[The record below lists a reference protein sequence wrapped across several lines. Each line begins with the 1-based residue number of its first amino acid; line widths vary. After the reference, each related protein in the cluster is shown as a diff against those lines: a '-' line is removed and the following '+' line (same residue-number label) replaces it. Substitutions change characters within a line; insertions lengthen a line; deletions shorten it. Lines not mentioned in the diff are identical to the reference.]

1 LRDTMPYSLV
11 GNTPIIYIHIPKTG
25 GTSLK
30 HYFELPLSGHLTAQ
44 ENYETHHLNL
54 RPYRDSYIPDPP
66 PECPWLHQDVVNEKI
81 EKLNEIN
88 EKEFQA
94 HGHSRWQT
102 AYKFSFVRNPW
113 DRLASMFHH
122 HREDYGGLGEFKV
135 LPEKLKT
142 PGTEMQQSILGHT
155 QTRYLVTAENSLQ
168 FIGRY
173 EFLAYDA
180 QRLYKTLTGNEK
192 VFTSWERKSAN
203 KDQRYT
209 KMYVDF
215 NHIYEVFALY
225 YEDIKNFNYAFTNT
239 PNCRVTRE
247 CFEHY
252 ERENNHV

>member
-1 LRDTMPYSLV
+1 MPYDLV
-11 GNTPIIYIHIPKTG
+11 GNNPVIYIHIPKTG

-30 HYFELPLSGHLTAQ
+30 HYFELSLSGHLTAQ
-44 ENYETHHLNL
+44 ESYETHHL
-54 RPYRDSYIPDPP
+54 PGGPWDIPHVPGP
-66 PECPWLHQDVVNEKI
+66 SPECPWLQHNTVVKKVQ
-81 EKLNEIN
+81 KLNEIN
-88 EKEFQA
+88 RAEHQTR
-94 HGHSRWQT
+94 GRSRWQA

-122 HREDYGGLGEFKV
+122 HREDFGGLGEFEA

-142 PGTEMQQSILGHT
+142 PGTEIQQSILSYT
-155 QTRYLVTAENSLQ
+155 QTHYLTTAASSPMQ

-173 EFLAYDA
+173 ENLAYDA

-192 VFTSWERKSAN
+192 TFTNWERRSAN

-215 NHIYEVFALY
+215 NHIYEAFSLY
-225 YEDIKNFNYAFTNT
+225 YEDVKNFKYTFTNT
-239 PNCRVTRE
+239 KNCRITRE

-252 ERENNHV
+252 KRERSC